1 MYIFKGKCDKIT
13 VLQNIGGRIMEQTF
27 LTDIEIRK
35 VRHLENISIPLDKN
49 KRKHL
54 ILTGKNGS
62 GKTSVLEAVVKYIQ
76 SFLGEHGIPLD
87 HVKMMYEHSLNEINK
102 INLSEDSEKNR
113 KKLFDAKNTLD
124 LWERE
129 LKSLDSGVVLK
140 NTSNTMLKEKYQNGN
155 FIFAYYKADREFQVE
170 EYKNIEK
177 IEFQDKYSIA
187 ENPGIKF
194 TKYLVDLK
202 ATQAFTKDREKSEKI
217 DKWFQGFEDILK
229 KIFEDKNLQLKFDDE
244 TFQFSIC
251 ETDREPFD
259 FNTMSSG
266 YAAVFDIIN
275 DLIIRMEAQSG
286 LRTEFDMEGV
296 VLVDEIETHLHLE
309 LQKEILPILT
319 KFFPNIQ
326 FIITTHSPFIL
337 SSLDNA
343 VIYDLENKTLVENG
357 LRNLPYEG
365 IVEGYFKADTLSEEL
380 REKFER
386 YKELV
391 FKEELSDKEYEEID
405 KLEFYLDEIPD
416 YLAKELTSEYSRL
429 KLEFSNRG

>member
-1 MYIFKGKCDKIT
+1 
-13 VLQNIGGRIMEQTF
+13 MEQTF
-27 LTDIEIRK
+27 LTAIEIKR

-76 SFLGEHGIPLD
+76 SFLGEHGTPLD
-87 HVKMMYEHSLNEINK
+87 HVKMMYERSLNEIDK
-102 INLSEDSEKNR
+102 INLLEDSENNR
-113 KKLFDAKNTLD
+113 KKLFDAKNTLN
-124 LWERE
+124 LWERM
-129 LKSLDSGVVLK
+129 LKSLDAGVVLK

-202 ATQAFTKDREKSEKI
+202 ATQAFTKDREKAEKI

-286 LRTEFDMEGV
+286 LRTKFDMEGV

-365 IVEGYFKADTLSEEL
+365 IVEGYFKADTLSQEL
-380 REKFER
+380 REKIER

-405 KLEFYLDEIPD
+405 RLEFYLDEIPD

>member
-1 MYIFKGKCDKIT
+1 
-13 VLQNIGGRIMEQTF
+13 MEQTF
-27 LTDIEIRK
+27 LTDIEIKK

-76 SFLGEHGIPLD
+76 SFLGEDGTPLD
-87 HVKMMYEHSLNEINK
+87 HVEMMYEHSLNELNELK
-102 INLSEDSEKNR
+102 LLENSEKN
-113 KKLFDAKNTLD
+113 KKKIFDAKERFN

-129 LKSLDSGVVLK
+129 LKRLDSGVSLS
-140 NTSNTMLKEKYQNGN
+140 NTSNTLLKEKYQNGN
-155 FIFAYYKADREFQVE
+155 FIFAYYEAEREFQVE

-202 ATQAFTKDREKSEKI
+202 ATQAFTKDKEKAEKI
-217 DKWFQGFEDILK
+217 DKWFRAFENILK
-229 KIFEDKNLQLKFDDE
+229 RIFEDEKLQLKFNDE

-251 ETDREPFD
+251 ETDRDPFD

-266 YAAVFDIIN
+266 YAAIFDIIN
-275 DLIIRMEAQSG
+275 DLIIRMEAKSG
-286 LRTEFDMEGV
+286 LRTEFDMEGI

-309 LQKEILPILT
+309 LQKKILPVLT
-319 KFFPNIQ
+319 TLFPNIQ

-337 SSLDNA
+337 SSLDNV
-343 VIYDLENKTLVENG
+343 VIYDLQNRILVENG
-357 LRNLPYEG
+357 LENLPYEG
-365 IVEGYFKADTLSEEL
+365 IVEGYFKADTLSEGL

-386 YKELV
+386 YKDLV
-391 FKEELSDKEYEEID
+391 FKDELSDEEYEEID

>member
-1 MYIFKGKCDKIT
+1 
-13 VLQNIGGRIMEQTF
+13 MEQTF
-27 LTDIEIRK
+27 LTDIEIKK

-76 SFLGEHGIPLD
+76 SFLGEDGTPLD
-87 HVKMMYEHSLNEINK
+87 HVEMMYEHSLNELNGLK
-102 INLSEDSEKNR
+102 LLENSEKN
-113 KKLFDAKNTLD
+113 KKKIFDAKERFN
-124 LWERE
+124 LWEGE
-129 LKSLDSGVVLK
+129 LKRLDSGVSLSS
-140 NTSNTMLKEKYQNGN
+140 TSNTLLKEKYQNGN
-155 FIFAYYKADREFQVE
+155 FIFAYYEAEREFQVE

-202 ATQAFTKDREKSEKI
+202 ATQAFTKDKEKAEKI
-217 DKWFQGFEDILK
+217 DKWFRAFENILK
-229 KIFEDKNLQLKFDDE
+229 RIFEDENLQLKFNDE

-251 ETDREPFD
+251 ETDRDPFD

-266 YAAVFDIIN
+266 YAAIFDIIN
-275 DLIIRMEAQSG
+275 DLIIRMEAKSG
-286 LRTEFDMEGV
+286 LRTEFDMEGI

-309 LQKEILPILT
+309 LQKKILPVLT
-319 KFFPNIQ
+319 TLFPNIQ

-337 SSLDNA
+337 SSLDNV
-343 VIYDLENKTLVENG
+343 VIYDLQNRTLVENG
-357 LRNLPYEG
+357 LENLPYEG
-365 IVEGYFKADTLSEEL
+365 IVEGYFKADTLSEGL

-386 YKELV
+386 YKDLV
-391 FKEELSDKEYEEID
+391 FKDELSDEEYEEID

>member
-1 MYIFKGKCDKIT
+1 
-13 VLQNIGGRIMEQTF
+13 MEQTF
-27 LTDIEIRK
+27 FTSINIEK
-35 VRHLENISIPLDKN
+35 VRHLENISIPLDKE

-62 GKTSVLEAVVKYIQ
+62 GKTSVLEAMVRYLESAILQNVSSLEKAKENYDYC
-76 SFLGEHGIPLD
+76 LGKIEKL
-87 HVKMMYEHSLNEINK
+87 VSL
-102 INLSEDSEKNR
+102 EDSEINR
-113 KKLFDAKNTLD
+113 QQIYEYKQRLKTWENVIKKVSVGILL
-124 LWERE
+124 EC
-129 LKSLDSGVVLK
+129 
-140 NTSNTMLKEKYQNGN
+140 TSEIALKEKYEQGK

-177 IEFQDKYSIA
+177 VQFQEKYSVT
-187 ENPGIKF
+187 EYPGAKL

-202 ATQAFTKDREKSEKI
+202 ATQAFTKDEAKIEKI
-217 DKWFQGFEDILK
+217 NIWFTTFENILK
-229 KIFEDKNLQLKFDDE
+229 TIFEDANLELKFNDE

-251 ETDREPFD
+251 ESGREPFD

-266 YAAVFDIIN
+266 YAAILEIIN
-275 DLIIRMEAQSG
+275 DLIIRMEAESG
-286 LRTEFDMEGV
+286 LRTEFDMEGI

-309 LQKEILPILT
+309 LQKKILPILT
-319 KFFPNIQ
+319 GLFPHIQ
-326 FIITTHSPFIL
+326 FVITTHSPFIL

-343 VIYDLENKTLVENG
+343 VIYDLQNRTLVENG
-357 LRNLPYEG
+357 LENLPYEG

-386 YKELV
+386 YKDLV
-391 FKEELSDKEYEEID
+391 SKDELSDEEYEEID

>member
-1 MYIFKGKCDKIT
+1 
-13 VLQNIGGRIMEQTF
+13 MEQTF
-27 LTDIEIRK
+27 LTDIEIKK

-62 GKTSVLEAVVKYIQ
+62 GKTSVLEAAVKYIQ
-76 SFLGEHGIPLD
+76 SFFGEQGTPLD
-87 HVKMMYEHSLNEINK
+87 HVKMMYERCLNELNQC
-102 INLSEDSEKNR
+102 NLLE
-113 KKLFDAKNTLD
+113 
-124 LWERE
+124 
-129 LKSLDSGVVLK
+129 DSGVTL
-140 NTSNTMLKEKYQNGN
+140 NTTSNAMLKEKYQNGN
-155 FIFAYYKADREFQVE
+155 FIFAYYKAEREFQVE

-202 ATQAFTKDREKSEKI
+202 ATQAFTKDKEKSEKI
-217 DKWFQGFEDILK
+217 NKWFHAFEDILK
-229 KIFEDKNLQLKFDDE
+229 KVFEDKNLQLHFNDE
-244 TFQFSIC
+244 TFQFSIYA
-251 ETDREPFD
+251 TDREPFD

-266 YAAVFDIIN
+266 YAAIFEIIN
-275 DLIIRMEAQSG
+275 DLIIRMEAKSG
-286 LRTEFDMEGV
+286 LRAEFDMEGV

-309 LQKEILPILT
+309 LQKKILPILT
-319 KFFPNIQ
+319 TLFPNIQ

-337 SSLDNA
+337 SSLDNT
-343 VIYDLENKTLVENG
+343 VIYDLQSRTLVENG
-357 LRNLPYEG
+357 LENLPYEG
-365 IVEGYFKADTLSEEL
+365 IVEGYFKADTLSAEL
-380 REKFER
+380 RGKFER
-386 YKELV
+386 YKDLV
-391 FKEELSDKEYEEID
+391 AKEKLSDEEYEEID

>member
-1 MYIFKGKCDKIT
+1 
-13 VLQNIGGRIMEQTF
+13 MEQTF
-27 LTDIEIRK
+27 LTDIEIKK

-62 GKTSVLEAVVKYIQ
+62 GKTSVLEELVQHFNYILSDQ
-76 SFLGEHGIPLD
+76 FDSYDEMREDQRFYIDRIEQAEKISDLEKRRKSIQEAK
-87 HVKMMYEHSLNEINK
+87 KMLEWI
-102 INLSEDSEKNR
+102 EDKMKNW
-113 KKLFDAKNTLD
+113 L
-124 LWERE
+124 E
-129 LKSLDSGVVLK
+129 GVVS
-140 NTSNTMLKEKYQNGN
+140 NFTSYMVLREKYQKGN
-155 FIFAYYKADREFQVE
+155 FIFAYYKAEREFQVE

-187 ENPGIKF
+187 ENPGTKF
-194 TKYLVDLK
+194 TKYLVDVK
-202 ATQAFTKDREKSEKI
+202 ATQAFTKNKEKTEKI
-217 DKWFQGFEDILK
+217 DKWFQAFEDILRR
-229 KIFEDKNLQLKFDDE
+229 IFNDKNLQLKFDDE

-251 ETDREPFD
+251 GTDRDPFD

-266 YAAVFDIIN
+266 YSAVFDIIN
-275 DLIIRMEAQSG
+275 DLIIRMEAKSG

-319 KFFPNIQ
+319 KLFPNIQ
-326 FIITTHSPFIL
+326 FVITTHSPFIL
-337 SSLDNA
+337 SSVDNA
-343 VIYDLENKTLVENG
+343 VIYDLENKTLVKSG
-357 LRNLPYEG
+357 LKNLPYEG
-365 IVEGYFKADTLSEEL
+365 IVEGYFKADILSEEL
-380 REKFER
+380 REKFEK
-386 YKELV
+386 YKDLV
-391 FKEELSDKEYEEID
+391 SKDELSDEEYEEID

>member
-1 MYIFKGKCDKIT
+1 
-13 VLQNIGGRIMEQTF
+13 MEQTF
-27 LTDIEIRK
+27 FTSINIEK
-35 VRHLENISIPLDKN
+35 VRHLENVSIPLDKE

-62 GKTSVLEAVVKYIQ
+62 GKTSVLETMVKYLENAV
-76 SFLGEHGIPLD
+76 SPDGRSLEEVKSNYDYWSGEIKKLT
-87 HVKMMYEHSLNEINK
+87 L
-102 INLSEDSEKNR
+102 LEDSEQNR
-113 KKLFDAKNTLD
+113 KQIFDYKKQLKI
-124 LWERE
+124 WENALQKVSVGIYLE
-129 LKSLDSGVVLK
+129 C
-140 NTSNTMLKEKYQNGN
+140 TSDTVLKEKYEQGN
-155 FIFAYYKADREFQVE
+155 FVFAYYKAEREFRVE
-170 EYKNIEK
+170 EYSNIEK
-177 IEFQDKYSIA
+177 IEFQKKYSIT
-187 ENPGIKF
+187 ENPGAKL

-202 ATQAFTKDREKSEKI
+202 ATQAFTKDNAKTEKI
-217 DKWFQGFEDILK
+217 NKWFIIFENILK
-229 KIFEDKNLQLKFDDE
+229 TIFEDENLELKFNDE

-251 ETDREPFD
+251 ESGREPFD

-309 LQKEILPILT
+309 LQKKILPILT
-319 KFFPNIQ
+319 KLFPNIQ

-357 LRNLPYEG
+357 LKNLPYEG
-365 IVEGYFKADTLSEEL
+365 IVEGYFKADKLSKEL
-380 REKFER
+380 REKYER
-386 YKELV
+386 YKVLV
-391 FKEELSDKEYEEID
+391 SKDELSDEEYEEID

-416 YLAKELTSEYSRL
+416 YLAKELTAEYSRL